1 MFLLL
6 MGNVCIRSSIISTK
20 ISRSWMKKADGRM
33 MRLDGRKCIHGRMEV
48 LLPTSDNTCIFAW
61 RFPYLCMEVLVSLHG
76 DSCISDNTCI
86 FGTLFKIEYMNVRFL
101 WPKFWRKFA
110 SALRCLL
117 FCITATDNSLAS
129 TVKIVWPSV
138 FYCVFIH
145 VLTLKHYILTFY
157 IGYVNTGNVL
167 VRYPN
172 THIRCDLCKSGNLAG
187 IHVLDEYLE
196 VTHIHYLFSLDK
208 KNLWKFGNQ
217 TTQDPW

>member
-1 MFLLL
+1 
-6 MGNVCIRSSIISTK
+6 
-20 ISRSWMKKADGRM
+20 
-33 MRLDGRKCIHGRMEV
+33 MEV
-48 LLPTSDNTCIFAW
+48 PVSLHGGSCI
-61 RFPYLCMEVLVSLHG
+61 CMEVLVSLHG
-76 DSCISDNTCI
+76 YSCISDNTCI

-196 VTHIHYLFSLDK
+196 VTNIFNTCFHWIKKTFESLETK
-208 KNLWKFGNQ
+208 QPKILGNSWLA
-217 TTQDPW
+217 TAA